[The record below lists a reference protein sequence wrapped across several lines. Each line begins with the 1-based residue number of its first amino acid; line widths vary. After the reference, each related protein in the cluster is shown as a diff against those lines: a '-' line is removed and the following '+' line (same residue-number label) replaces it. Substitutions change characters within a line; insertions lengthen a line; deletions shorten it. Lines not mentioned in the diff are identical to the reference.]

1 MVDTSRTLRNVSLR
15 QLRVFEATARHLS
28 FTRAAR
34 ELHLTQPAVSMQM
47 KELEQSCQLP
57 LFERVGRGIRLT
69 EAGAEL
75 ARCAGTIAEQMELT
89 REHLDA
95 LRGLKTGLL
104 KLGAVSTAK
113 YFAPSL
119 LAAFR
124 REYPGVSIR
133 FSVGNRQEMIR
144 QLADNQVDLMIM
156 GRPPPELQTLAEPF
170 ARHPL
175 VVVAPP
181 SHRLARRRRI
191 PLRDLAAESFLIREE
206 GSGTRAAM
214 EKLFADRGFTYRG
227 SMEMSSNET
236 IKQAVMAGMG
246 ISLLSAHTV
255 GLELKAGKLVL
266 LDVAGLPI
274 VRDWYVIHLT
284 AKRLSPIAG
293 AFRAF
298 LLRKASPLIEAAVSG
313 RRRLRP

>member
-1 MVDTSRTLRNVSLR
+1 
-15 QLRVFEATARHLS
+15 
-28 FTRAAR
+28 
-34 ELHLTQPAVSMQM
+34 MQVR
-47 KELEQSCQLP
+47 ELEQSCQIP

-69 EAGAEL
+69 EAGEEL
-75 ARCAGTIAEQMELT
+75 ARCAATIAGQVELT

-95 LRGLKTGLL
+95 LRGLKAGLL

-119 LAAFR
+119 LSAFR
-124 REYPGVSIR
+124 REYPGASIR

-156 GRPPPELQTLAEPF
+156 GRPPPELQTVAVPF

-175 VVVAPP
+175 VIVAPP
-181 SHRLARRRRI
+181 DHPLARRKRI
-191 PLRDLAAESFLIREE
+191 PLRDLAGESFLIRED

-214 EKLFADRGFTYRG
+214 ERLFRDQGVAYQA

-246 ISLLSAHTV
+246 ISLLSSHTV
-255 GLELKAGKLVL
+255 GLELKAGKLVV

-274 VRDWYVIHLT
+274 VRDWYVIHLM
-284 AKRLSPIAG
+284 AKRLSPIAA
-293 AFRAF
+293 AFRDF
-298 LLRKASPLIEAAVSG
+298 LLRKASPLIEEAVAG
-313 RRRLRP
+313 KPRRRPRRPAQR